1 MLGGTYPSGTNT
13 YVVNAAATGNLQIE
27 YSRNPEAFALPI
39 YAAYRGVTKM
49 SGYYWRFDPSE
60 SIRIQDLNDYA
71 WPTSQKSPDGRDG
84 TVQFA
89 LAPYTTKRYAFPFA
103 LDQEGI
109 NQADFDI
116 VAAHSRVHAQKAMT
130 HRTIRAISALT
141 NTANWGSNF
150 APSATTL
157 GGGPWHLAS
166 AANQNINK
174 TINAVR
180 LYIHR
185 ATAGAID
192 KRKLMCVISPTMASV
207 MRQSAEIIDF
217 IKQQGSAADIIRN
230 SDFFQMWGIPE
241 YLYRMRFVVEDA
253 TVITQTS
260 PAVVASQKPVPGIA
274 TPSGLDVL
282 GDSTMTGTQ
291 PVIFVYKQDGAEEMS
306 NADNLN
312 ENETTVFNTLY
323 SFNYEDMKV
332 EQYADTWNRLLEA
345 RVTDNSVQTI
355 AAPESGFLIQN
366 ANAP

>member
-13 YVVNAAATGNLQIE
+13 YVVNAEATGNLQIE
-27 YSRNPEAFALPI
+27 YSRNPEKFALPR

-60 SIRIQDLNDYA
+60 SIRIQNVNDNA
-71 WPTSQKSPDGRDG
+71 WPPSQKAPDGRDG
-84 TVQFA
+84 TVQFS
-89 LAPYTTKRYAFPFA
+89 LAPYVTKRWAFPFS

-141 NTANWGSNF
+141 TTGNWGSNF
-150 APSATTL
+150 AATATAI
-157 GGGPWHLAS
+157 GGGSWFGAT

-174 TINAVR
+174 TINAAR

-192 KRKLMCVISPTMASV
+192 KTRLMCVVSPAMASA

-217 IKQQGSAADIIRN
+217 IKQQGSAGDIIRN

-241 YLYRMRFVVEDA
+241 YLYRMRFIVEDA
-253 TVITQTS
+253 TVVTETS
-260 PAVVASQKPVPGIA
+260 PAVSASQKPVPGLA
-274 TPSGLDVL
+274 TPNGLDVL
-282 GDSTMTGTQ
+282 GDSTISGTQ
-291 PVIFVYKQDGAEEMS
+291 PVIFLYKDDGADEMAR
-306 NADNLN
+306 ADEMD
-312 ENETTVFNTLY
+312 ENQTTTFNTLY
-323 SFNYEDMKV
+323 SFNYEDMTV
-332 EQYADTWNRLLEA
+332 EQYADTWNRILEA
-345 RVTDNSVQTI
+345 RVVDNSVPTI

-366 ANAP
+366 ANA